1 MALLEATLKR
11 WEEAT
16 EAVIAVTEQI
26 TDPRERLVRLAEEAF
41 GEVPGDGLAEGEVFR
56 RRAFELAVSDAA

>member
-11 WEEAT
+11 WEEAP

-26 TDPRERLVRLAEEAF
+26 ADPRERLVRLAEEAF
-41 GEVPGDGLAEGEVFR
+41 GEVPGDGSAEGEVFR